1 MQCHACFLSDRAKV
15 EYSYSLGLLRGTAV
29 QSGDECKEVVLV
41 TEVQL
46 FSLCVVYLWKKK

>member
-1 MQCHACFLSDRAKV
+1 MQCHACFLSDRAEV